1 VSKPAGARVNI
12 TALSDGSPFSHSAS
26 YTVAVNSYRANG
38 GGGHFTAA
46 GIAGKELERRIISAT
61 ERDLRF
67 YMTEW
72 IREKG
77 TISPVP
83 LSEWKIVPVDWAAD
97 AKKREMRMLFGNN

>member
-1 VSKPAGARVNI
+1 
-12 TALSDGSPFSHSAS
+12 
-26 YTVAVNSYRANG
+26 
-38 GGGHFTAA
+38 
-46 GIAGKELERRIISAT
+46 
-61 ERDLRF
+61 
-67 YMTEW
+67 MTEW